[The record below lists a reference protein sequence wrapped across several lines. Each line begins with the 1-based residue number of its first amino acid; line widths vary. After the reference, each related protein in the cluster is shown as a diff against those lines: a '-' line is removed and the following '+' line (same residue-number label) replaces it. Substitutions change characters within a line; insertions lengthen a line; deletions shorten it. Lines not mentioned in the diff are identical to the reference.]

1 MKRFV
6 LAFLLLVSFQAS
18 AYEIHSPRVID
29 GDTFESNIKP
39 FPNLAPLKIR
49 LLGIDTPELRGKC
62 EKEQQKAKD
71 AKTFVARLVK
81 DKPVQFDVVKYD
93 KFGGRVNGNAFV
105 EGKSVATLLIDNG
118 FAVAYSGSGPKQDW
132 CK

>member
-1 MKRFV
+1 MKL
-6 LAFLLLVSFQAS
+6 LATLLLLVSLHAN
-18 AYEIHSPRVID
+18 AYEITSPRVID

-39 FPNLAPLKIR
+39 FPALAPIKIR

-62 EKEQQKAKD
+62 EKEKQKAKD

-81 DKPVQFDVVKYD
+81 DKPVQFDVVSYD
-93 KFGGRVNGNAFV
+93 KYGGRVNGNAFV
-105 EGKSVATLLIDNG
+105 EGKSIATLLIDNEL
-118 FAVAYSGSGPKQDW
+118 AAPYSGSGPKRDW